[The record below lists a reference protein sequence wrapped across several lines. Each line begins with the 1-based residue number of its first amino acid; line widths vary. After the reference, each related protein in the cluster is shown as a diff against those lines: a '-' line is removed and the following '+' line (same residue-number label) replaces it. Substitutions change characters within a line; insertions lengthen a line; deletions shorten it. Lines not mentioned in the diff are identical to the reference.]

1 MKSLSAPWRWEFITN
16 IRKQKGC
23 LFCQVHKENPDDS
36 LICFRGKQY
45 FIILNKYPYS
55 TGHLMIVPYQHF
67 SSPDKI
73 SARDSVEMWELLNK
87 SIEILRRHLHPDGF
101 NIGMNIGKA
110 AGAGIKDHFHMHVV
124 PRWAG
129 DANFMSVLGET
140 KVMSYRIDDI
150 RNILTRD
157 LAK

>member
-1 MKSLSAPWRWEFITN
+1 MKFLSAPWRWEFITN
-16 IRKQKGC
+16 ISKQKDC
-23 LFCQVHKENPDDS
+23 LFCRVHKENSDDS

-55 TGHLMIVPYQHF
+55 TGHLMIVPYKHF

-73 SARDSVEMWELLNK
+73 AAGDSVEMWELLNK
-87 SIEILRRHLHPDGF
+87 SIEILKRHLHPDGF

-150 RNILTRD
+150 RNILKRD